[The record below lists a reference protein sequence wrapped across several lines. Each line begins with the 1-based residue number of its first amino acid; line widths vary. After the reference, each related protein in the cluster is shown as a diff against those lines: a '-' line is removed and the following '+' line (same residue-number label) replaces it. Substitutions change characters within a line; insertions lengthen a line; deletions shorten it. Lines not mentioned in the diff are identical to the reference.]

1 MWRGSMR
8 GGGRSG
14 LLTVRCTR
22 GVQGGEEGGAED
34 GPGDRP
40 MAWRLRDGEVGG
52 VISLDEADRILQG
65 LG

>member
-1 MWRGSMR
+1 M
-8 GGGRSG
+8 
-14 LLTVRCTR
+14 LTVRCTR